1 MGHITKVLVLEV
13 LNEEDKEIIK
23 HLEEQEPI
31 TYEVSRDFSET
42 IGEHYEFD
50 TLPEKVKTLI
60 KNKYGEVDEVFIQH

>member
-1 MGHITKVLVLEV
+1 MGHITKVLVLEA

-50 TLPEKVKTLI
+50 TLPEKIKTLI